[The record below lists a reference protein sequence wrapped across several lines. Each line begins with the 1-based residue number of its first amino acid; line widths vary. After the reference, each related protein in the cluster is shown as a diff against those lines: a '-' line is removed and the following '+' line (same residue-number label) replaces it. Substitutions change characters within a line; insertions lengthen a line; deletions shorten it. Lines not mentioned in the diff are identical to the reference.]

1 MIDLFIRFFILF
13 ISIYIFN
20 YNIRYDTDDNGDIGG
35 MFSLLNVN
43 LFLIIIII
51 MTLYSI
57 IELIYF
63 T

>member
-20 YNIRYDTDDNGDIGG
+20 YNIRYDTDDIGG

>member
-20 YNIRYDTDDNGDIGG
+20 YNIRYDTDDIGG
-35 MFSLLNVN
+35 MFSLLNIN

-57 IELIYF
+57 IELIYS